1 MSPWL
6 QHTIF
11 AVVAALAVIAALL
24 VVTRRNP
31 IYSALFLI
39 IVFGS
44 MSAIFLLL
52 EADFLGFMQLL
63 VYAGAIMVLYLFV
76 IMLIN
81 PREGDLP
88 EEGATSD
95 RVFAGGTAALVFC
108 LLWFTIHESKMLTD
122 DPVIFPTLP
131 SLGRSHGST
140 EAFGLELFHEHLLVF
155 ELVSVLILV
164 GIVGAVHLSIRA
176 RKSAPEDSVEL
187 TSDSSPVDRS
197 EDRAE
202 DRAEDIDRAP
212 RGSGNQEDVTRV

>member
-11 AVVAALAVIAALL
+11 ALLAAVTVISALL

-31 IYSALFLI
+31 IYSALFLV

-44 MSAIFLLL
+44 MAMLFLML

-88 EEGATSD
+88 DEGGTSD
-95 RVFAGGTAALVFC
+95 RVFAGGTASLVFC
-108 LLWFTIHESKMLTD
+108 LLWFTIHQSTMLAE
-122 DPVIFPTLP
+122 DPKVFPAMP
-131 SLGRSHGST
+131 DLGQSHGGT
-140 EAFGLELFHEHLLVF
+140 AAFGLELFQEHLLVF
-155 ELVSVLILV
+155 ELASVLILV
-164 GIVGAVHLSIRA
+164 GIVGAVHLSLRA
-176 RKSAPEDSVEL
+176 R
-187 TSDSSPVDRS
+187 R
-197 EDRAE
+197 
-202 DRAEDIDRAP
+202 RAP
-212 RGSGNQEDVTRV
+212 RESDAAPDGTSPPERTEEAARV